1 MKDKDPEMKDK
12 DPEYVT
18 SGWSYKKKIAT
29 KCRICGGQLLLPED
43 MKKEMHH
50 ECADKINDNKY
61 MM

>member
-1 MKDKDPEMKDK
+1 MKDK
-12 DPEYVT
+12 DPEYVA

-43 MKKEMHH
+43 MKKEMHR
-50 ECADKINDNKY
+50 ECANKINDNKY